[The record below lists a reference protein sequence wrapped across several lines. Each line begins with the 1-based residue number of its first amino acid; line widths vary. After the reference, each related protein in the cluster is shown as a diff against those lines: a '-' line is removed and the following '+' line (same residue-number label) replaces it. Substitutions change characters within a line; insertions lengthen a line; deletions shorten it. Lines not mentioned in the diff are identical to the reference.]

1 MQIGVQRAGFP
12 GGRPKRRRRLGE
24 PGPWAGLEQAAGVEA
39 VVVGKPAAAFFAT
52 ALAHLGASA
61 TDSLMVGDDIE
72 TDVLAAQ
79 RQGLTGVLVKTG
91 KYLPSTLN
99 TATGTP
105 DHVLG
110 SFADLPALLEQ
121 LS

>member
-1 MQIGVQRAGFP
+1 
-12 GGRPKRRRRLGE
+12 
-24 PGPWAGLEQAAGVEA
+24 
-39 VVVGKPAAAFFAT
+39 
-52 ALAHLGASA
+52 
-61 TDSLMVGDDIE
+61 MVGDDIE

-91 KYLPSTLN
+91 KYLPRTHR
-99 TATGTP
+99 TASGTP
-105 DHVLG
+105 DHVLD